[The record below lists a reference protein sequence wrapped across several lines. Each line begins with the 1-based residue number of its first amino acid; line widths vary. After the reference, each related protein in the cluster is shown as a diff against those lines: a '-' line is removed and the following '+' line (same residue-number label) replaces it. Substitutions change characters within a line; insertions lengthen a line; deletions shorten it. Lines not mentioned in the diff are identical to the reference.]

1 LHQPALLYQCEHLT
15 LNPGVRVQA
24 LTHLDLSNNELGTQA
39 ISNLLSDKNHVQ
51 HLCLSKCGIGS
62 SAAATIL
69 RCWTNATGER
79 VLQRL
84 HFADNALGDACWF
97 SSPWQQSSGTLGP
110 VWVPAWQRHWPQ
122 ACKRVSGDFANSGR
136 QGPHTPPQGMLI
148 PATMVC

>member
-1 LHQPALLYQCEHLT
+1 M
-15 LNPGVRVQA
+15 NPGVRVQA

-84 HFADNALGDACWF
+84 HFADNALGDACA
-97 SSPWQQSSGTLGP
+97 QQLGSAVLGNRALEHLDLSGCQLGNGTGRKL
-110 VWVPAWQRHWPQ
+110 VSVCQ
-122 ACKRVSGDFANSGR
+122 AISQTRAAKGR
-136 QGPHTPPQGMLI
+136 THRLK
-148 PATMVC
+148 VC